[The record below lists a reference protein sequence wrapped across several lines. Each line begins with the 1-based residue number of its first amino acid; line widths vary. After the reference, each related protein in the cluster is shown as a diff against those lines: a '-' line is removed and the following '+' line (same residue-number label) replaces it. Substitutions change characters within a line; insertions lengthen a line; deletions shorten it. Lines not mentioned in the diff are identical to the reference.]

1 MVCDSSPI
9 ALEDVS
15 TFSEYAQNF
24 WEPTTNNS
32 RNVHWVESVA
42 RKRTRK
48 LVITIPILLAI
59 LAGAGIYLKLMSRP
73 VVDIDPSRLA
83 VVERGDIA
91 RSVVAIG
98 RIEPVAKVEIKSKA
112 NGIIKEIKVQAGDLI
127 NEGQVLVEL
136 DKDNLTARL
145 REARAA
151 LLGAEANAKAAQAEL
166 EKNKIEAEGVDVDFN
181 KRNLERSE
189 KLFRDGL
196 IPQQKHDDARMS
208 LEIVENRQRAAQSQL
223 SVTQARLAQAQAAIA
238 QAEATVERSPIKGM
252 VLSRDVEIGSP
263 VSSILNMGAGATLVM
278 VLGDIHEVFVRGKV
292 DEADIGFVRPHQP
305 ARIKVET
312 FKDRQFQGHVTQIS
326 PLGVEKDNVVSF
338 EVKVS
343 IDNASGELR
352 ANMSANAEIV
362 LDEHKSTLLV
372 PERAVIYDAQRIAW
386 VEVPKD
392 ATPKGRERKQIR
404 VAFSNGTRTE
414 VVEGLSEGQK
424 IILQ

>member
-1 MVCDSSPI
+1 MVG
-9 ALEDVS
+9 ARRK
-15 TFSEYAQNF
+15 FR
-24 WEPTTNNS
+24 EPARNDP
-32 RNVHWVESVA
+32 RNVLWVESMA
-42 RKRTRK
+42 RKRIRK
-48 LVITIPILLAI
+48 LIITIPVLAAI
-59 LAGAGIYLKLMSRP
+59 VAGGGIYVKVISRP
-73 VVDIDPSRLA
+73 AVDIDPSRLA
-83 VVERGDIA
+83 TVERGDIA

-112 NGIIKEIKVQAGDLI
+112 NGIIKEIKVQAGDLV

-136 DKDNLTARL
+136 DKDNLNARL

-151 LLGAEANAKAAQAEL
+151 LLGAEANTKAAQAEL
-166 EKNKIEAEGVDVDFN
+166 VKNKIEAEGVDVEFN
-181 KRNLERSE
+181 KRNVERSE

-196 IPQQKHDDARMS
+196 IPQQKHDDARMG
-208 LEIVENRQRAAQSQL
+208 LEIAENRQRAAQSQL
-223 SVTQARLAQAQAAIA
+223 SVTQARLAQAQAAVA
-238 QAEATVERSPIKGM
+238 QAEATVERSQEELDNATIRSPIKGM

-263 VSSILNMGAGATLVM
+263 VSSILNLGAGATLVM
-278 VLGDIHEVFVRGKV
+278 VLGDIREVFVRGKV
-292 DEADIGFVRPHQP
+292 DEADIGFVRLHQP

-312 FKDRQFQGHVTQIS
+312 FKDRQFEGHVTQIS

-372 PERAVIYDAQRIAW
+372 PERAVIYDVQRIAW

-392 ATPKGRERKQIR
+392 GAPKGRERKQIKI
-404 VAFSNGTRTE
+404 AFSNGTRTE
-414 VVEGLSEGQK
+414 VVEGLNEGQR